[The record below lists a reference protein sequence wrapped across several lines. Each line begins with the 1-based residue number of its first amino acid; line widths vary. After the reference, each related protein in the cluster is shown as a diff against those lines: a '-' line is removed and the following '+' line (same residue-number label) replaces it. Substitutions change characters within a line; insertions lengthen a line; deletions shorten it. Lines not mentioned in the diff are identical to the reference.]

1 MSIGDFARHGGVSIR
16 VLRHYD
22 GIGLLHPE
30 HVDRATGH
38 RWYAAAQLP
47 QLNRIVAL
55 RDLGLGLQQIHA
67 LTREGVDPQ
76 EMRRVLLLRRSE
88 LEASVAAEVA
98 RLARVEGR
106 VRALDEVGLSAA
118 DVVVKALPAVRLAEV
133 TGVAGSFTP
142 ADITAVVRPMCARLG
157 DLLAEAGISGTGHLI
172 CYYERLDD
180 PERRGDPE
188 PDGHGVDGDR
198 PEAERVLAHAALPV
212 AAAAVLPP
220 ELTSVLLPAVT
231 LAATI
236 VHHGPMAEVT
246 ATMSVLAQ
254 WIEHHGQVGV
264 GGPRE
269 CYLSTGPDEN
279 DWVTELQQP
288 LSVGRRGVP
297 ADQVGE

>member
-1 MSIGDFARHGGVSIR
+1 
-16 VLRHYD
+16 
-22 GIGLLHPE
+22 
-30 HVDRATGH
+30 
-38 RWYAAAQLP
+38 LP

-88 LEASVAAEVA
+88 LEASVAADVA

-118 DVVVKALPAVRLAEV
+118 DVVVALPAVRLAEL

-157 DLLAEAGISGTGHLI
+157 ELLAEAGISGTGHLT
-172 CYYERLDD
+172 CYYERLGD
-180 PERRGDPE
+180 PEWLGDPE
-188 PDGHGVDGDR
+188 PDGNGVDGDR
-198 PEAERVLAHAALPV
+198 PEVERVLAHAALPL
-212 AAAAVLPP
+212 AAAVVLPP
-220 ELTSVLLPAVT
+220 ELASVLLPAVT
-231 LAATI
+231 RAATI

-246 ATMSVLAQ
+246 ASMSVLAQ
-254 WIEHHGQVGV
+254 WVEHHGQVGV

-269 CYLSTGPDEN
+269 CCLSTGPDEN

-288 LSVGRRGVP
+288 LSTGRRGEP
-297 ADQVGE
+297 ADQVGQ